1 MTLNGHPFARSVR
14 LVVAG
19 AVAFSI
25 VVALCA
31 QVARAQ
37 APAIPPP
44 PPPPQEEAAPLMP
57 QPMAPVPPAAEMTLD
72 QVAPPVALA
81 PAPPGQGVIQRIV
94 VEGTQR
100 IEPDSVLSYLL
111 LRQGQL
117 YDPAS
122 ADRSLK
128 TLFDTG
134 LFADVRLDW
143 DGMVLTVRVVEN
155 PILNQVV
162 YEGNSTLSNADLNM
176 EVQVRPR
183 MVFTRARVQADV
195 QRIIELY
202 RRSGHFAATVE
213 PKIIQRPQNRVDLV
227 FEINE
232 GPTTGVAAINFIGN
246 GVFSDADLREQIVTT
261 TSAWWKFLTTN
272 DNYDPD
278 RLTFDREQLRRF
290 YLARGYADFR
300 VVSAVAELTPDRQD
314 FFITFTVDEG
324 ELYTFGDISIVSQIR
339 DLDPEL
345 LRPLLLTTQG
355 ETYDASLIDRSVEA
369 LTYAA
374 GTRGFVFLDIR
385 PTVMRN
391 AATRTIDLTYTINEG
406 PRVYIERINIVGNSR
421 TRDQVIRREFRLSE
435 GDAFNRVL
443 ADRSRT
449 RVRALGFFSD
459 VQIREDP
466 GSAPDRTALT
476 VTVTEQP
483 TGELA
488 LGAGYS
494 SMQGLLL
501 DFSYTERN
509 LFGRGQFLRASVS
522 IGTFQKNYDF
532 RFTEPYFLG
541 RPLAAGFILYK
552 VVTDFSEQVGYISDV
567 SALGLQ
573 LGFPVSEF
581 GRISPHYNFQYTDIQ
596 PFGVN
601 TSLAIIAGTYSAS
614 SIGFTYTYDTRDDI
628 IRPTRGWNM
637 ALSQDVAGLGADL
650 KYVRTAFGAEYYHPF
665 FFNLVASVAAN
676 VGYVTGYGGEN
687 IPINERFFKGGP
699 SFRGFQIAGV
709 GPRDT
714 VSEVSL
720 GAQFYA
726 IGTYQVRLP
735 QILPEDYGIALS
747 WFADFGTV
755 GMLTGVSKTC
765 VDRVQCIKDDLGI
778 RVATGIAINWR
789 SPFGPVEIDVGLP
802 IIMNEYDKPQVIRFS
817 AGTAF

>member
-1 MTLNGHPFARSVR
+1 MTLNGHPFARSAR
-14 LVVAG
+14 LVAW
-19 AVAFSI
+19 AVALLI
-25 VVALCA
+25 VVVLRASVA
-31 QVARAQ
+31 QAQ

-44 PPPPQEEAAPLMP
+44 PPPPQPTAP
-57 QPMAPVPPAAEMTLD
+57 QPMAPQPMAPAAEEMTLD
-72 QVAPPVALA
+72 QAAPPVTLA

-128 TLFDTG
+128 TLFETV
-134 LFADVRLDW
+134 LCAAVRLAW
-143 DGMVLTVRVVEN
+143 DGMVVTVRVVEN
-155 PILNQVV
+155 PIPNQVV
-162 YEGNSTLSNADLNM
+162 YEGNSTLSNNDLNM

-246 GVFSDADLREQIVTT
+246 RVFSDADLREQIVTT

-324 ELYTFGDISIVSQIR
+324 ELYTFGNIKIESQIR
-339 DLDPEL
+339 DLDPEM
-345 LRPLLLTTQG
+345 LRPLLLTQQS
-355 ETYDASLIDRSVEA
+355 EIYDASLIDRSVEA

-385 PTVMRN
+385 PTVTRN

-421 TRDQVIRREFRLSE
+421 TRDQVIRREFRLAE

-466 GSAPDRTALT
+466 GSAADRTVLT

-488 LGAGYS
+488 LGAGYT

-522 IGTFQKNYDF
+522 IGTFQKNYDL

-541 RPLAAGFILYK
+541 RPLAAGFVLYK
-552 VVTDFSEQVGYISDV
+552 VVTDFYEQVGYVSDCC
-567 SALGLQ
+567 
-573 LGFPVSEF
+573 
-581 GRISPHYNFQYTDIQ
+581 
-596 PFGVN
+596 
-601 TSLAIIAGTYSAS
+601 SLKV
-614 SIGFTYTYDTRDDI
+614 
-628 IRPTRGWNM
+628 
-637 ALSQDVAGLGADL
+637 L
-650 KYVRTAFGAEYYHPF
+650 
-665 FFNLVASVAAN
+665 
-676 VGYVTGYGGEN
+676 
-687 IPINERFFKGGP
+687 
-699 SFRGFQIAGV
+699 
-709 GPRDT
+709 
-714 VSEVSL
+714 
-720 GAQFYA
+720 
-726 IGTYQVRLP
+726 
-735 QILPEDYGIALS
+735 
-747 WFADFGTV
+747 
-755 GMLTGVSKTC
+755 
-765 VDRVQCIKDDLGI
+765 
-778 RVATGIAINWR
+778 
-789 SPFGPVEIDVGLP
+789 
-802 IIMNEYDKPQVIRFS
+802 
-817 AGTAF
+817 